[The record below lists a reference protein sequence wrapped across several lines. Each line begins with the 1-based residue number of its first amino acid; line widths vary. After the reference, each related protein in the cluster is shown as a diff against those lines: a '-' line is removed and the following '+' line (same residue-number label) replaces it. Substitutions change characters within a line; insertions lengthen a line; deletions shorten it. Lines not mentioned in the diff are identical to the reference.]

1 MSTFSVQEAPD
12 ALTIVQHLKE
22 QTPFTQASAA
32 LNHQTSSELL
42 AIPLPPALYR
52 GLQAAAHEAI
62 EAHGLHGWLSAEGRH
77 HDHNYQS
84 LSLVHNP
91 DMHDP
96 GVEDVHQS
104 TLGTSLNPI
113 NEFFYNSVQRHRGL
127 KNSYFD
133 SYGFRVRTPAARLGE
148 LGAFLDQCGL
158 TLIRSRLSVLIGER
172 GVTEDFMDG
181 WHRDEPVFENL
192 RLNIP
197 LTSDSAYR
205 LQIEHDKDKPQP
217 DSATMT
223 EHFLAPGYAYTFN
236 TNVPHR
242 VYVKEPS
249 SLPRIHLVL
258 GFSPWFDHDAKLDQW
273 RANSHFGTT
282 HPFDLLR
289 SGILHPALKANA

>member
-1 MSTFSVQEAPD
+1 MSTFSVQDAPD
-12 ALTIVQHLKE
+12 ELTIVQHLKAH
-22 QTPFTQASAA
+22 TPFAEASAA
-32 LNHQTSSELL
+32 LNDKTSSQLL
-42 AIPLPPALYR
+42 AIPLPPALYQ
-52 GLQAAAHEAI
+52 GLQDAAHQAI

-84 LSLVHNP
+84 LSLVYNP
-91 DMHDP
+91 DMHEP
-96 GVEDVHQS
+96 GVENVHQS

-127 KNSYFD
+127 KNTYFD

-148 LGAFLDQCGL
+148 LGKFLDQCGL

-172 GVTEDFMDG
+172 GITEDFMDG

-197 LTSDSAYR
+197 LTSDPAYR
-205 LQIEHDKDKPQP
+205 LQIEHEKDTPQP
-217 DSATMT
+217 DSDTMT

-236 TNVPHR
+236 TNVAHR

-249 SLPRIHLVL
+249 STPRIHLVL
-258 GFSPWFDHDAKLDQW
+258 GFSPWFDHDAVQDHWQ
-273 RANSHFGTT
+273 ANPHFGAT

-289 SGILHPALKANA
+289 GGKLHPALKAQA